1 MEMVVVLK
9 KHGFVIIMPTVSMG
23 VMRNNPYVVS
33 NNKVKFGDYNCFC
46 ALGV

>member
-9 KHGFVIIMPTVSMG
+9 KLGFVIIMPTVLMG

-33 NNKVKFGDYNCFC
+33 NNKVKFGD
-46 ALGV
+46 